1 MQWRRGTTL
10 QRRTN
15 NALAL
20 RKAGAAHVS
29 DGLNCELPSCV
40 GLVRSSLNFR
50 RDVAPSRASEMG
62 HQQTNGT
69 AAKIGP
75 KRACGFVLSY
85 IGQAGFISSRLIAG
99 HCSPS
104 QDAYVVHREQ
114 FESPPVEPASMKI
127 LPLPYMR
134 FGASPRGLP
143 HTGPTL
149 PSIV

>member
-1 MQWRRGTTL
+1 MLKSGRAVKSTRVL
-10 QRRTN
+10 QHIHSNSNPNCSAQR
-15 NALAL
+15 
-20 RKAGAAHVS
+20 S
-29 DGLNCELPSCV
+29 D
-40 GLVRSSLNFR
+40 
-50 RDVAPSRASEMG
+50 AQG

-114 FESPPVEPASMKI
+114 FESPPVEPASIKI

-134 FGASPRGLP
+134 FGASPRALP

-149 PSIV
+149 PSIE